1 MTEND
6 VPRTAENGVPAV
18 RAAAES
24 DMPAVRAVAERFG
37 LLKGWPATPDFLDA
51 ERLFGTLLLAPSAD
65 GRAHGFGGT
74 LRRGSVTHLG
84 DLFVLRERQSSGVG
98 RALLAELLA
107 GDGPKVTFASSD
119 PRAMGLYLRH
129 GLRAWCPLLY
139 LHGPAT
145 TPPTWPSTAPPGVH
159 RAGPP
164 AATPGSPV
172 REVRPE
178 DVADLDARAAGGA
191 RPDTLAWYARTSGV
205 TPYTTGRGY
214 AFARPIGSE
223 ILIGP
228 AGGDTPQDCA
238 DAVLGTLAAASE
250 TTGAATARI
259 ALPGVNPL
267 VLPLMQAG
275 WRIGDHDTF
284 MADDRALSL
293 IHPDRYAPHPDLG

>member
-6 VPRTAENGVPAV
+6 VPRTAENDVPAV

-24 DMPAVRAVAERFG
+24 DMPAVRAVAKRFG
-37 LLKGWPATPDFLDA
+37 LLTGWPTTPDFLDA
-51 ERLFGTLLLAPSAD
+51 ERLFGALLLAPAAD
-65 GRAHGFGGT
+65 GGAHGFGGT

-139 LHGPAT
+139 LHGPA
-145 TPPTWPSTAPPGVH
+145 AGLPGARVSE
-159 RAGPP
+159 A
-164 AATPGSPV
+164 
-172 REVRPE
+172 RPE

-191 RPDTLAWYARTSGV
+191 RPDTLAWYARTPGV

-214 AFARPIGSE
+214 AFARLIGSE

-238 DAVLGTLAAASE
+238 DAVLAALAAASE
-250 TTGAATARI
+250 ATGAATARI

-267 VLPLMQAG
+267 VLPLLQAG

-293 IHPDRYAPHPDLG
+293 IRPDRYAPHPDLG